1 MICTEILGLLIR
13 AWVFKSNGSDDTS
26 NTLFTEILLCYK
38 CQDLF
43 WGLMVSSSS
52 NLYFARVIPSIQ
64 TALLS
69 IGALEFKNLQY
80 TFKNLLQPI
89 YKMQG
94 TFTNI

>member
-1 MICTEILGLLIR
+1 MFSTNSSKICCSFAKIKIFE
-13 AWVFKSNGSDDTS
+13 KSKMAAKIADM
-26 NTLFTEILLCYK
+26 LC
-38 CQDLF
+38 
-43 WGLMVSSSS
+43 SSS

-64 TALLS
+64 TVLLS